1 MTSVSEHNSE
11 QEGEGGDGVNGGV
24 HLSIQIQI
32 ILQKNVFVGFQ
43 DEIHICNGH
52 TKNVWEKKV
61 LRQLSSTQDF
71 NYLS

>member
-32 ILQKNVFVGFQ
+32 ILQKNVFVKYIFVMVILKMY
-43 DEIHICNGH
+43 ER
-52 TKNVWEKKV
+52 KK
-61 LRQLSSTQDF
+61 F
-71 NYLS
+71 